1 MPTYRAC
8 LVDVYDTVVSID
20 LARYTAALAEY
31 AGADPEAFGAAL
43 RQWSGPAMDGSM
55 SVEATFGEVL
65 RVCGVSTDN
74 GVVERLLATDRQLV
88 RDFTVLHDDVVPFL
102 ESLRDRGVRTA
113 FVSNCADNTRPLLD
127 ELALS
132 PLVDELVLSC
142 EVLAAKPDPRI
153 FEIALD
159 RLGVDA
165 GEALFVD
172 DQQPFCDAAAE
183 LGIRAVRIDRRSAGG
198 TDVVSSLTGLA
209 DHF

>member
-1 MPTYRAC
+1 MTYRAC
-8 LVDVYDTVVSID
+8 LVDVFDTVLSVD
-20 LARYTAALAEY
+20 FAQHNAGLAVHAGVDPAAFTAALVEDWLHLVMDGRASTEAAL
-31 AGADPEAFGAAL
+31 AGALRDVGSPVEGDAL
-43 RQWSGPAMDGSM
+43 DA
-55 SVEATFGEVL
+55 
-65 RVCGVSTDN
+65 
-74 GVVERLLATDRQLV
+74 LV
-88 RDFTVLHDDVVPFL
+88 RADEQLLHDLHVLHDDAVPFL
-102 ESLRDRGVRTA
+102 ESLRAAGVRTA
-113 FVSNCADNTRPLLD
+113 FVSNCSSNTRPLLT
-127 ELALS
+127 ALGLTE
-132 PLVDELVLSC
+132 LVDELVLSC

-159 RLGVDA
+159 RLGVGA